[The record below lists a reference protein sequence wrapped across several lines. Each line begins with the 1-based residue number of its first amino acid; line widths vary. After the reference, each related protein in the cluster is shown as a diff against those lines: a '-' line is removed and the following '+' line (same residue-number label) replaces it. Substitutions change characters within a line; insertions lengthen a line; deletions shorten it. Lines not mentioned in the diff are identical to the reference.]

1 MYDLINNA
9 KRSSLSYKHVL
20 NTYIFTQ
27 KISIKKRKVNPIMYL
42 LSVKMELEQK
52 AKAHI
57 IK

>member
-27 KISIKKRKVNPIMYL
+27 KISIKKRKVNPMMYL